1 MANRVSRYVLLLAV
15 VAAGL
20 LGGCAS
26 RTPAPVI
33 ERGSA
38 PGKGLA
44 PVTTPAKPG
53 EFHTVKRGETL
64 YSIALEHGQSYRDV
78 AAWNNIDNPN
88 VIRIGQQLRV
98 APPEGVA
105 VAKPVVGP
113 AAVETRP
120 LAASSPTPPSS
131 DTVKRDP
138 KGGKQPYTEQAVAA
152 AQKAEVAHTQPPA
165 VQARVEPRPEPRPVE
180 TAAGGELNWTWPSSG
195 KVIAAYVEGGNKGVD
210 IEGRV
215 GEPVLA
221 AETGKVTY
229 AGSGIRGY
237 GNLLIIQ
244 HASGLSSVYAH
255 NSKLLAKEGQQVAR
269 GQKIAELGNS
279 DADQAKLH
287 FEIRRQ
293 GKPLDPLKLLP
304 QR

>member
-1 MANRVSRYVLLLAV
+1 MEKLVFRYVILLAA
-15 VAAGL
+15 VAAAL

-33 ERGSA
+33 ERGA
-38 PGKGLA
+38 VPTKEPIPA
-44 PVTTPAKPG
+44 TTPLKAG
-53 EFHTVKRGETL
+53 EYHTVKKGETL
-64 YSIALEHGQSYRDV
+64 YSIALEHGQFYRDV

-88 VIRIGQQLRV
+88 VIRIGQQLRI

-105 VAKPVVGP
+105 VAKPIVGP

-120 LAASSPTPPSS
+120 LVVGGVSNT
-131 DTVKRDP
+131 DMLKRGP
-138 KGGKQPYTEQAVAA
+138 KGGKQPYTEQAIAA
-152 AQKAEVAHTQPPA
+152 AQKPE
-165 VQARVEPRPEPRPVE
+165 EPRPQQPAAQIKVEPKPV
-180 TAAGGELNWTWPSSG
+180 APVADGELNWAWPSGG
-195 KVIAAYVEGGNKGVD
+195 KVIAAFVEGGSKGVD
-210 IEGRV
+210 IEGKI
-215 GEPVLA
+215 GESVLA
-221 AETGKVTY
+221 AESGKVTY

-244 HASGLSSVYAH
+244 HADSLSSVYAH
-255 NSKLLAKEGQQVAR
+255 NSKLLAKEGQQVVK
-269 GQKIAELGNS
+269 GQKIAELGDS

-304 QR
+304 PK